1 MENLK
6 EVKKYFKQEILEEAK
21 KLQNLAENKMLLTGK
36 YDYPKYTNEQIE
48 ILMEGFFDRMKAKFK
63 DKFTY
68 DPNVKA
74 IYAYIKEGGDGN
86 LELRNYPYGTFP
98 PELKKVGGNFSV
110 VNSKVEEFPGSM
122 QVQDDFIVSKSSIKS
137 LGKGL
142 KIGGNL
148 LIIDCMDLTT
158 LPSKITVGRG
168 IAIKN
173 TPINEYPANLN
184 KVNGNLGLLKT
195 DISSLPSGLSIM
207 GSLDLRETPIDK
219 IPDNTFVSK
228 WMYVNKCPNIKS
240 SKNFG
245 KNIKIGRALSL
256 KGTPL
261 ASSLKT
267 KEDVKAFLDET
278 NLDAS
283 AIDYGKKSPLVISK
297 PSKQSVGA
305 DIGGKIRQK
314 QSFKGGGG
322 FGGQFGAG
330 GRASGG
336 SRKNSIFNI
345 FREDIDSKN
354 ISEEVKKDLLY
365 AISILEKYEK
375 Q

>member
-21 KLQNLAENKMLLTGK
+21 NLQNLAENKMLLTGK

-48 ILMEGFFDRMKAKFK
+48 ILMEGFFDKMKAKFK

-74 IYAYIKEGGDGN
+74 IYAYIKEGGSGN
-86 LELRNYPYGTFP
+86 LELRDYPYGTFP

-110 VNSKVEEFPGSM
+110 VNSKVEEFPGNM
-122 QVQDDFIVSKSSIKS
+122 QVQDNFIISKTSIKS

-142 KIGGNL
+142 KIGGGLHIAN
-148 LIIDCMDLTT
+148 CMDLTT
-158 LPSKITVGRG
+158 LPSKITVGG
-168 IAIKN
+168 SIAIKN
-173 TPINEYPANLN
+173 TPISEYPANLN
-184 KVNGNLGLLKT
+184 KVNGNLGLYKT
-195 DISSLPSGLSIM
+195 NISSLPSGLSIM

-228 WMYVNKCPNIKS
+228 WMHVNKCVNLKS
-240 SKNFG
+240 ASNFG
-245 KNIKIGRALSL
+245 KNIKVGRGIVL

-261 ASSLKT
+261 SKSFKT
-267 KEDVKAFLDET
+267 KEDVKAFIDEV
-278 NLDAS
+278 NLQAS
-283 AIDYGKKSPLVISK
+283 TIDYGKKMPLVISK
-297 PSKQSVGA
+297 PPKQNVTA